1 MSNSYCGI
9 DCESCSLKA
18 KCKGC
23 TVSDGK
29 PFGGTCVLAKA
40 KSCSENMDC
49 ISELKNRLIADF
61 NSLGILD
68 MPAVTELYSLHGA
81 YINLEYELP
90 SGQKV
95 KFWDDDRVYL
105 GNQLEKKNSDRCY
118 GIVADENFIMVCEYG
133 CNGSEPELVLF
144 KKR

>member
-1 MSNSYCGI
+1 
-9 DCESCSLKA
+9 
-18 KCKGC
+18 
-23 TVSDGK
+23 
-29 PFGGTCVLAKA
+29 
-40 KSCSENMDC
+40 
-49 ISELKNRLIADF
+49 
-61 NSLGILD
+61 

-118 GIVADENFIMVCEYG
+118 GIVADENFLMVCEYG
-133 CNGSEPELVLF
+133 CNGSEPELIIF